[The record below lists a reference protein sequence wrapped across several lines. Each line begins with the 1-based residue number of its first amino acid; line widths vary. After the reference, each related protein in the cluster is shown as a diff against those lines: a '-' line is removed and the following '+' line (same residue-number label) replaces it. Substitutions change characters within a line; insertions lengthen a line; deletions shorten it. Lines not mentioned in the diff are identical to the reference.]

1 MPRRTVAKYGPH
13 PVDVHVG
20 GRVRTRRMLLGMT
33 QTDLADALELTF
45 QQVQKNERGIN
56 RIGASRL
63 YALSHILDVPI
74 EYFFEGLSGETPGGP
89 PNDVMAKAET
99 LKLVKAYYGISD
111 PAVREALLPFT
122 KAMARLAGRSLRTRS
137 GVGLG
142 SGPPK
147 GRFG

>member
-1 MPRRTVAKYGPH
+1 MPRRTVAEFGPH

-20 GRVRTRRMLLGMT
+20 GRVRMRRILLGMT

-63 YALSHILDVPI
+63 YQLSHILGVPV
-74 EYFFEGLSGETPGGP
+74 EYFFEGLEGDAPAASPD
-89 PNDVMAKAET
+89 DVMLRIET

-111 PAVREALLPFT
+111 PEVREALGRLI
-122 KAMARLAGRSLRTRS
+122 KAAARGAGSR
-137 GVGLG
+137 
-142 SGPPK
+142 
-147 GRFG
+147 

>member
-1 MPRRTVAKYGPH
+1 MPRRTVAEHGPH

-20 GRVRTRRMLLGMT
+20 SRVRMRRMLLGMT
-33 QTDLADALELTF
+33 QTNLADALGLTF
-45 QQVQKNERGIN
+45 QQIQKNEHGLN

-63 YALSHILDVPI
+63 YALSRILSVPVK
-74 EYFFEGLSGETPGGP
+74 YFFEGLSGETPGGP

-122 KAMARLAGRSLRTRS
+122 KAMARLAGSR
-137 GVGLG
+137 
-142 SGPPK
+142 
-147 GRFG
+147 